1 MFSLLMRSRVGVCF
15 SQGMF
20 EINVADRLSNEKM
33 LMHAFY
39 KHTSS
44 TRELITVGLQ
54 VAP

>member
-1 MFSLLMRSRVGVCF
+1 MRSRVGVCF
-15 SQGMF
+15 SRAVGS
-20 EINVADRLSNEKM
+20 VADTSNEKM

-44 TRELITVGLQ
+44 TREVMLFGLQ